1 MKSTLGYPEFLL
13 TSSTVLLVA
22 GITPALAYTLL
33 GLSMFTAFA
42 RYALDLQEKA
52 QQRKELDE
60 SIENVKSAV
69 GSFAGILSALNAKG
83 RDDSS
88 VH

>member
-1 MKSTLGYPEFLL
+1 MKLTLGYPEFLL
-13 TSSTVLLVA
+13 SSSTVLMVT
-22 GITPALAYTLL
+22 GVNPTIAYTLL

-69 GSFAGILSALNAKG
+69 GNFAGILSALNTKS